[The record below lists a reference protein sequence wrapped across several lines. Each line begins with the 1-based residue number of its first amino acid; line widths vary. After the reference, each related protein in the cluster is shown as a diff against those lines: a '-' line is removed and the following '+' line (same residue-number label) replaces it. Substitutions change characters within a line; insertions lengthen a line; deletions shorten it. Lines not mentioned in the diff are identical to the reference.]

1 MQLKDVAGSL
11 FELWKLMDTT
21 REERRKLS
29 RIISFL
35 DISESKVV
43 EPGALTLE
51 VIQQVC
57 KHFLPLNFSLFLALF
72 FFPLYMISAD
82 SFVGLFFQIVIIN
95 SSYIYIFAERFDV
108 IFDIAR
114 YQQKLG
120 GLPS

>member
-11 FELWKLMDTT
+11 FELWNLMDTT

-35 DISESKVV
+35 DISESKLV

-57 KHFLPLNFSLFLALF
+57 KHFFNSKFFSYSLF
-72 FFPLYMISAD
+72 FFSP
-82 SFVGLFFQIVIIN
+82 
-95 SSYIYIFAERFDV
+95 
-108 IFDIAR
+108 
-114 YQQKLG
+114 
-120 GLPS
+120 